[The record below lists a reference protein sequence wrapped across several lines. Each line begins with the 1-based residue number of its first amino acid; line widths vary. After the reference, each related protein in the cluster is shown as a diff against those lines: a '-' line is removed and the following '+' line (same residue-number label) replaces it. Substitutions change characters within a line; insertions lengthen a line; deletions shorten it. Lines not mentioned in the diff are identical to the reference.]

1 VVAQAA
7 KELEAVEAE
16 PIDSDSDMDTNH
28 YSPPPPEPEPEEMS
42 NDQSD
47 HAAQVSCYAVSIL
60 FFSRLRKLV
69 IPNLFKILINQ
80 SKDALTS

>member
-1 VVAQAA
+1 MVAQAA

-42 NDQSD
+42 NDHSD
-47 HAAQVSCYAVSIL
+47 HAAQVSC
-60 FFSRLRKLV
+60 
-69 IPNLFKILINQ
+69 
-80 SKDALTS
+80 